1 MRAKKYRVGG
11 MAPDGMQQDPNSTGA
26 RKAPRQRQEDA
37 AAMAQANMAAIPPDT
52 TFRDPEHGA
61 KAVPLSDDVQRKPT
75 GTTAM
80 GDPYTGDESFGYT
93 PGTPGAAISIGGTQ
107 INPNDIMI
115 GGINVDLGGGTIPTD
130 VQSGDLLDD
139 LSGQNG
145 EQGMMINAAKGAMV
159 PHDPMGGFADGADMP
174 GEPSKGYERP
184 KPSRKPKFEE
194 GGFNVMDP
202 RDFLTMLRDERQAK
216 NAQRKAPG
224 PRKNK

>member
-11 MAPDGMQQDPNSTGA
+11 IAPDGMQQDPNATGA
-26 RKAPRQRQEDA
+26 RKGPRQRQEDL
-37 AAMAQANMAAIPPDT
+37 AAMAQANMAAMPQDT
-52 TFRDPEHGA
+52 TFRDPEHGG
-61 KAVPLSDDVQRKPT
+61 KSVPLSEDVQRKPT

-80 GDPYTGDESFGYT
+80 GDPYTGDEASMFGF
-93 PGTPGAAISIGGTQ
+93 GVPGAPISGSGVQPLI
-107 INPNDIMI
+107 
-115 GGINVDLGGGTIPTD
+115 DLAN
-130 VQSGDLLDD
+130 QQAEAAAESSGE
-139 LSGQNG
+139 G
-145 EQGMMINAAKGAMV
+145 ETPEGEEGMMINAAKGAMV

>member
-11 MAPDGMQQDPNSTGA
+11 IAPDGMQQDPNATGQS
-26 RKAPRQRQEDA
+26 KAPRGRQADA
-37 AAMAQANMAAIPPDT
+37 AAMAQANMAALPPDT

-61 KAVPLSDDVQRKPT
+61 KSVPLSEDVQRKPT

-80 GDPYTGDESFGYT
+80 GDPYTGDESFGSQF
-93 PGTPGAAISIGGTQ
+93 GTPGAAISIGGTQ
-107 INPNDIMI
+107 INPNDITI
-115 GGINVDLGGGTIPTD
+115 GGQSFDLGSFDDGTSD
-130 VQSGDLLDD
+130 
-139 LSGQNG
+139 G
-145 EQGMMINAAKGAMV
+145 EVPEGEEGMMINAAKGAMV

>member
-1 MRAKKYRVGG
+1 
-11 MAPDGMQQDPNSTGA
+11 
-26 RKAPRQRQEDA
+26 
-37 AAMAQANMAAIPPDT
+37 MAQANMAAIPPDT

-61 KAVPLSDDVQRKPT
+61 KAVPLSEDVQRKPT

-80 GDPYTGDESFGYT
+80 GDPYTGDESFGSQF
-93 PGTPGAAISIGGTQ
+93 GTPGAAISIGGTQ
-107 INPNDIMI
+107 INPNDITI
-115 GGINVDLGGGTIPTD
+115 GGQSYDLGAFDDGTTD
-130 VQSGDLLDD
+130 GEVQE
-139 LSGQNG
+139 G
-145 EQGMMINAAKGAMV
+145 EQGMMFTAAKGAMV

>member
-11 MAPDGMQQDPNSTGA
+11 IAPDGMQQDPNATGQS
-26 RKAPRQRQEDA
+26 KAPRGRQEDA

-61 KAVPLSDDVQRKPT
+61 KAVPLSEDVQRKPT

-80 GDPYTGDESFGYT
+80 GDPYTGDESFGSQF
-93 PGTPGAAISIGGTQ
+93 GTPGAAISIGGTQ
-107 INPNDIMI
+107 INPNDITI
-115 GGINVDLGGGTIPTD
+115 GGQSYDLGAFDDGTTD
-130 VQSGDLLDD
+130 GEVQE
-139 LSGQNG
+139 G
-145 EQGMMINAAKGAMV
+145 EQGMMFTAAKGAMV

>member
-11 MAPDGMQQDPNSTGA
+11 IAPDGMQQDPNATGA

-37 AAMAQANMAAIPPDT
+37 EAMHAANMAALPPDT
-52 TFRDPEHGA
+52 TFRDPEHGG
-61 KAVPLSDDVQRKPT
+61 KSTPLSEDVQRKPT

-80 GDPYTGDESFGYT
+80 GDPYTGDEPGAMGAM
-93 PGTPGAAISIGGTQ
+93 GTPGAAISMGGTQ

-115 GGINVDLGGGTIPTD
+115 GGNFYDLGSGFGDGTSD
-130 VQSGDLLDD
+130 GEGDI
-139 LSGQNG
+139 QEG
-145 EQGMMINAAKGAMV
+145 EQGMMFTAAKGAMV

-174 GEPSKGYERP
+174 GEPTEGYGRP
-184 KPSRKPKFEE
+184 RPSRKAKFEE

-202 RDFLTMLRDERQAK
+202 RDFLTMLRDERKAK
-216 NAQRKAPG
+216 NAQRKASG